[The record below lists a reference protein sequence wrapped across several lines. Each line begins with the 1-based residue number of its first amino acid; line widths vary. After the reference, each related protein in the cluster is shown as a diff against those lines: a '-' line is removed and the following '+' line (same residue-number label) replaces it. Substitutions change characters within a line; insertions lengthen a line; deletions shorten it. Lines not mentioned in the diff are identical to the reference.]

1 MELADDTSQRAKYSP
16 TSTPV
21 LDELRSL
28 PPRKRWRLSAGEY
41 FFFSGAV
48 ILAIVGLPWF
58 RGVAESLL
66 SSGIIAAALIT
77 CLAIPGTALLVAL
90 AAHEAG
96 HFLAAWTEG
105 FRLAPGNPDE
115 SAPGAFAVSK
125 KLYSCQGLRLAK
137 LSLAPRKLDHLP
149 RRLLTVAIGGPLASL
164 ALTLVVETFAQV
176 MTPGRLTA
184 FSLHVLSGFS
194 FLVGVAELL
203 PDAGRG
209 NFSDGERVL
218 MLLKNDVAAERWVF
232 ILQAQMALARGEHPR
247 TWDEAALV
255 KAAAFDDESRDAVT
269 ARWLGYL
276 WAAERQ
282 DITAATKYLEETL
295 AAPAAASAGLRDR
308 VFLEAAV
315 FQAWFREDGTKARS
329 WASKISTRKLAPW
342 QQLRLATA
350 LLWSE
355 GRLFDAWEKLG
366 EYCQLLRGVPAS
378 PARGLAEQSAAEW
391 KAQMESRM
399 LSRAWRAMYS
409 MSKETELPALETA
422 AASTS
427 D

>member
-1 MELADDTSQRAKYSP
+1 
-16 TSTPV
+16 

-48 ILAIVGLPWF
+48 ILSMVALPWF
-58 RGVAESLL
+58 RTVAESLL
-66 SSGIIAAALIT
+66 YRGIIAAALIT
-77 CLAIPGTALLVAL
+77 CLAIPGVALLVAL
-90 AAHEAG
+90 ATHETG
-96 HFLAAWTEG
+96 HFLAAWAAG
-105 FRLAPGNPDE
+105 FRLAPANPNE
-115 SAPGAFAVSK
+115 SAPGKFAASR
-125 KLYSCQGLRLAK
+125 KLYSCEGLRLGK
-137 LSLAPRKLDHLP
+137 FSLAPRKLDHLP
-149 RRLLTVAIGGPLASL
+149 RRLLMVAIGGPVASL
-164 ALTLVVETFAQV
+164 ALPLVLEAFALF
-176 MTPGRLTA
+176 TPLRLLAA
-184 FSLHVLSGFS
+184 FSLHVLAGFS

-203 PDAGRG
+203 PDAGKG

-218 MLLKNDVAAERWVF
+218 MLLKNDAAAERWVF
-232 ILQAQMALARGEHPR
+232 VLQAQMALARGEHPR

-255 KAAAFDDESRDAVT
+255 KAAGFDDESRDAVT

-295 AAPAAASAGLRDR
+295 AAPAAASARLRDR

-315 FQAWFREDGTKARS
+315 FQAWFREDSAKARS

-342 QQLRLATA
+342 QQLRLETA

-366 EYCQLLRGVPAS
+366 DYCQLLRGVPAS

-391 KAQMESRM
+391 KEQMESRM

-409 MSKETELPALETA
+409 MSQETELPALETA
-422 AASTS
+422 ENPATV
-427 D
+427 

>member
-1 MELADDTSQRAKYSP
+1 MELAGDTTQRAKYSP

-48 ILAIVGLPWF
+48 ILAMVALPWF
-58 RGVAESLL
+58 RNVAEFLL
-66 SSGIIAAALIT
+66 SRGILAAALIT
-77 CLAIPGTALLVAL
+77 CLAIPGPALLLAL
-90 AAHEAG
+90 ATHEAG
-96 HFLAAWTEG
+96 HFLTAWAAG
-105 FRLAPGNPDE
+105 FRLALDPDE
-115 SAPGAFAVSK
+115 SASGKFAASR
-125 KLYSCQGLRLAK
+125 KLYSCEGLRLGK
-137 LSLAPRKLDHLP
+137 LSLAPQKLDHLP
-149 RRLLTVAIGGPLASL
+149 RRLLIVAIGGPVASL
-164 ALTLVVETFAQV
+164 ALSLVVEAFAQI
-176 MTPGRLTA
+176 MAPGLLAA
-184 FSLHVLSGFS
+184 FTLHVLAGFS

-203 PDAGRG
+203 PDAGKG
-209 NFSDGERVL
+209 NFSDGERIL
-218 MLLKNDVAAERWVF
+218 MLLKKDAAAERWIF
-232 ILQAQMALARGEHPR
+232 MLQAQMALARGEHPS
-247 TWDEAALV
+247 TWDEAALA
-255 KAAAFDDESRDAVT
+255 KAAAFGDESRDAVT

-315 FQAWFREDGTKARS
+315 FQAWFREDSAKARS

-342 QQLRLATA
+342 QKVRLETA

-366 EYCQLLRGVPAS
+366 EYRHLLEGVPAS

-391 KAQMESRM
+391 KEQMESRM
-399 LSRAWRAMYS
+399 LTRAWRAMYS

-422 AASTS
+422 ESQASV
-427 D
+427 